1 MSANALA
8 LASGSPRRFE
18 LLQLLDRPFSVV
30 RPQVPEQIQ
39 PHETPL
45 AYVQRLA
52 LSKAQAGAKLCDA
65 GTLVLGAD
73 TIVVCDNE
81 VLEKPQSYTHFVS
94 MMTKLSGRT
103 HQAVTAV
110 AGVLNTIEKVVVSS
124 ASVTFKALSDA
135 EIEAYWHSGEPQDKA
150 GGYGIQGRASKFVTH
165 LEGSYFAVV
174 GLPMYETEQL
184 IQSIEGRA

>member
-1 MSANALA
+1 MSAKTLA

-52 LSKAQAGAKLCDA
+52 LSKAHAGAQLCDA
-65 GTLVLGAD
+65 DTLVLGAD
-73 TIVVCDNE
+73 TIVMCDNL
-81 VLEKPQSYTHFVS
+81 VLEKPHDYQHFVR
-94 MMTKLSGRT
+94 MMKMLSGKT

-110 AGVLNTIEKVVVSS
+110 AGVLNAIEDTVVSC
-124 ASVTFKALSDA
+124 ANVTFKTLSEA

-184 IQSIEGRA
+184 IQTIEGRA